1 MKLLRV
7 HIISAKTCGGLL
19 DGLDLRLRSPY
30 NAYSMFEPLC
40 LIGPNGAGK
49 SQFLQVITEI
59 FQSVFYKCISKEE
72 RIEGNPDLQ
81 FELEYLIQ
89 PKQPEDEQLEDEQ
102 LPVRV
107 RISRKAS
114 DNNRNRLTLLIER
127 RDEDSYEWIK
137 CQLDAIETHTLLPR
151 KVVGYTSGD
160 NETLSLPFLLSR
172 SGYAKDVTESALHEP
187 KPVPDT
193 RLMLIDYGTHLEVLV
208 ANLLL
213 GKDSQWKS
221 LLEDAN
227 LKDLHSFRCI
237 VQLAHSA
244 APKAPSRRGSQT
256 TRKGIQLTQELEG
269 YLDELKRC
277 ATCYMYDDKTETYT
291 FDYWIN
297 DQTRE
302 AFRLFWSNTLDLYS
316 SFHKFAMLNDLVL
329 PKKTRDR
336 FQKDTK
342 SRRFASRLLEP
353 QDEDKVFRFERV
365 MFTSQSPGKE
375 VDYVSLSDGEHQLGQ
390 ILGTF
395 CMLSFPNVLF
405 LFDEPESHFNP
416 QWRVKF
422 ISRILDLPIEDED
435 GNRRKSSKAT
445 EQECL
450 LTTHSPFVPS
460 DMHRDKVFI
469 FSKDEQGK
477 IQVQNPNIETFG
489 TTFDTI
495 IEECF
500 DVRPP
505 MSQVPLDEI
514 KDLMQS
520 DNPEQIKAGMQ
531 QLGDSVEKAF
541 LADRLWQLTNR
552 DGA

>member
-7 HIISAKTCGGLL
+7 RIISAKTCGGLL
-19 DGLDLRLRSPY
+19 DGLNLQLRSPFSS
-30 NAYSMFEPLC
+30 YSGFDPLC

-49 SQFLQVITEI
+49 SQFLQVLTEI
-59 FQSVFYKCISKEE
+59 FQSVFHTCIPDEE
-72 RIEGNPDLQ
+72 RVEGNPDLL
-81 FELEYLIQ
+81 FELEYLIH
-89 PKQPEDEQLEDEQ
+89 PEDEQ

-114 DNNRNRLTLLIER
+114 GKNRPSLVIER
-127 RDEDSYEWIK
+127 RDEDEYDWIECDLK
-137 CQLDAIETHTLLPR
+137 APETLKLLPQ
-151 KVVGYTSGD
+151 KIVGYTSGD

-187 KPVPDT
+187 KSVPDT
-193 RLMLIDYGTHLEVLV
+193 RLMLIDYGTHLEVFV

-213 GKDSQWKS
+213 GDASQWDF
-221 LLEDAN
+221 LLQDAKLQN
-227 LKDLHSFRCI
+227 LHSFRCI

-244 APKAPSRRGSQT
+244 APKIPSRKGSQSR
-256 TRKGIQLTQELEG
+256 RKGIQLTKELED
-269 YLDELKRC
+269 YLDQLKRC
-277 ATCYMYDDKTETYT
+277 ATCYTYDDKTETYT

-302 AFRLFWSNTLDLYS
+302 AFRSFWNNTLDLYS

-329 PKKTRDR
+329 PKKTRER
-336 FQKDTK
+336 FRKDTK
-342 SRRFASRLLEP
+342 SRRFASRLPEP

-365 MFTSQSPGKE
+365 MFTAQKTYKE

-405 LFDEPESHFNP
+405 LLDEPESHFNP
-416 QWRVKF
+416 LWRVKF
-422 ISRILDLPIEDED
+422 ISRILDLPTTHGD
-435 GNRRKSSKAT
+435 RRKSAKAT

-469 FSKDEQGK
+469 FSKDEEGK

-500 DVRPP
+500 NVRPP
-505 MSQVPLDEI
+505 MSQVPYDEI
-514 KDLMQS
+514 KKLMKS
-520 DNPEQIKAGMQ
+520 ENPEEIRAGIQ
-531 QLGDSVEKAF
+531 HLGDSVEKAF
-541 LADRLWQLTNR
+541 LIDQLLQLPNR
-552 DGA
+552 DEV